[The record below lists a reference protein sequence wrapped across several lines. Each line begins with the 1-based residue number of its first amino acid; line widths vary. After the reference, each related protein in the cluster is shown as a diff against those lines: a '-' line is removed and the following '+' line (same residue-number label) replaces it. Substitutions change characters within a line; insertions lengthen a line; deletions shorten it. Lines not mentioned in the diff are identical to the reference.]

1 MSDKTQ
7 NVDGS
12 ERNIASLAMF
22 DAART
27 RQARLGQNLR
37 RVYDDVAA
45 APTPDRFKQLLD
57 QLDDIAAESSNPDR
71 LNASNRR

>member
-7 NVDGS
+7 NADGS
-12 ERNIASLAMF
+12 ERGMASLAMF

-37 RVYDDVAA
+37 RIYDDVAS
-45 APTPDRFKQLLD
+45 APTPDRFKDLLD
-57 QLDDIAAESSNPDR
+57 QLDNISSDGALSGR
-71 LNASNRR
+71 RSASQR